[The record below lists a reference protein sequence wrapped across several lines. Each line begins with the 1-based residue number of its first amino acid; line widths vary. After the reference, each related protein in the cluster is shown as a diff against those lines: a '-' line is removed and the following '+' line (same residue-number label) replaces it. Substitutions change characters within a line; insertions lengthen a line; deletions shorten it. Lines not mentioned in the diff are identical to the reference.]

1 MIVRLVDEAEDD
13 LREARQWYRRQQ
25 PELASRFV
33 AAVTAGLH
41 LIEAYPEAQPFI
53 HGPLRRLLWHRCPY
67 ALFYFVDTD
76 VIVVTGCF
84 HTARD
89 PSVWQERSDRYLP

>member
-13 LREARQWYRRQQ
+13 VREARRWYRRQR
-25 PELASRFV
+25 PDLANRFV
-33 AAVTAGLH
+33 AAVTSGLQ
-41 LIEAYPEAQPFI
+41 LIEAYPEGQPYADE
-53 HGPLRRLLWHRCPY
+53 PLRRLLLHGFPY
-67 ALFYFVDTD
+67 ALFYIVDVN